1 MWTTIF
7 FILFA
12 ALTIGGALG
21 TVLSRNAIYSAL
33 SLILVM
39 SMLAIFYIMLNAP
52 FIAMVQLAVYA
63 GAIMVLFL
71 FVIMLLGA
79 ERLAGLAGGSRWQI
93 YAALLLSA
101 VTFVIFGTALAVE
114 GSGFGPVADAI
125 EAGPEAV
132 GLRLFEAYVFPFEV
146 TSVLLLVAMIGVLVL
161 RSGQRNKEE

>member
-1 MWTTIF
+1 MHTFF

-12 ALTIGGALG
+12 ALAILGALG

-33 SLILVM
+33 FLILTM
-39 SMLAIFYIMLNAP
+39 AMLAIFYIMLNAP

-79 ERLAGLAGGSRWQI
+79 ERLAGLAGGGNWQR
-93 YAALLLSA
+93 YLALILSGLL
-101 VTFVIFGTALAVE
+101 FVIFGSALIVE
-114 GSGFGPVADAI
+114 GPGFGAAAQAI
-125 EAGPEAV
+125 EAGPQAV

-146 TSVLLLVAMIGVLVL
+146 TSVLLLVAMVGVLVL
-161 RSGQRNKEE
+161 RSQEKRKGE

>member
-1 MWTTIF
+1 MLTFF

-12 ALTIGGALG
+12 ALAILGALG
-21 TVLSRNAIYSAL
+21 TVLSRNAIHSAL
-33 SLILVM
+33 FLIMTMSTLVV
-39 SMLAIFYIMLNAP
+39 FYFMLNAP

-79 ERLAGLAGGSRWQI
+79 EQLVGLGAGSWQMYLALLLAGLMF
-93 YAALLLSA
+93 
-101 VTFVIFGTALAVE
+101 VTFGTALVVDGPEFGAVAE
-114 GSGFGPVADAI
+114 AI
-125 EAGPEAV
+125 EAGPAAV

-161 RSGQRNKEE
+161 RSREQSKGK